1 MPQTALVA
9 GATGATAKRL
19 VELLVGAGWTVIGVS
34 RNPPAGQGCLS
45 FVRADLLD
53 LDDSTRALRG
63 CRSITHVFYTGRA
76 KHGEGG
82 VESVAENAAMLRNT
96 LDAIEPA
103 APDLAHVHLV
113 QGGKYY
119 GAHLGP
125 FPTPARED
133 DPRHMPP
140 NFYYDQQNIL
150 TERQHGRRWTWS
162 ASRPEFVFDFAP
174 ERARNI
180 ISAVGAYAAIAAE
193 LGVPL
198 DFPGSRDCF
207 DAIKQ
212 ATDAT
217 LLAKAMIYIATTPA
231 CANKAFNV
239 TNGDLFRWN
248 RLWPRLA
255 GYFGLP
261 AGAPRPLKLAQVMAD
276 KEAVWQRIVAKHG
289 LKPQPL
295 EAIANWSF
303 ADVQFSQDY
312 DVITSTTKLRRA
324 GFNDVVDTEEMF
336 LAHLARYREAGI
348 LP

>member
-1 MPQTALVA
+1 MSPTALIA

-19 VELLVGAGWTVIGVS
+19 VELLVGSGWTVFGVS
-34 RNPPAGQGCLS
+34 RNPPAGQGRLS
-45 FVRADLLD
+45 FYRADLLD
-53 LDDSTRALRG
+53 LDECGRALRE
-63 CRSITHVFYTGRA
+63 CRSVTHVFYTGRA
-76 KHGEGG
+76 KHSEGTI
-82 VESVAENAAMLRNT
+82 ESVAENTAMLRNM
-96 LDAIEPA
+96 LDSIETA

-140 NFYYDQQNIL
+140 NFYYDQQDL
-150 TERQHGRRWTWS
+150 LAERQRGQRWNWS
-162 ASRPEFVFDFAP
+162 ASRPDLVFDFAP

-180 ISAVGAYAAIAAE
+180 ISVIGAYAAIAAE

-198 DFPGSRDCF
+198 DFPGQRGCF

-217 LLAKAMIYIATTPA
+217 LLAKAMIFIATTPA
-231 CANKAFNV
+231 CAKEAFNV

-248 RLWPRLA
+248 RLWLRLA
-255 GYFGLP
+255 GYFDLP
-261 AGAPRPLKLAQVMAD
+261 AGGPRPFKLAQVMAE
-276 KEAVWQRIVAKHG
+276 KEPVWQRIVTKHG

-295 EAIANWSF
+295 EAVANWSY
-303 ADVQFSQDY
+303 ADVQFSQGY

-336 LAHLARYREAGI
+336 LAHLARYREGRI